1 MPIWLIWQV
10 LGLVPAVCEEL
21 FFRGF
26 VYAGLRKLGTWPGLL
41 LTALFFGLAHASI
54 YRLLPTFTLGLL
66 IGVVRWRTGSV
77 FCGMLIHLLNN
88 GLLGTLAQKPDLV
101 RLVGLSPTG
110 TMAEVPTAVGTLVM
124 AGALALLW
132 RATTPAEDTATTQ

>member
-1 MPIWLIWQV
+1 MRIALFRSYCP
-10 LGLVPAVCEEL
+10 LGLTVTNWEASPRRTIINGKLEPTFKMQPGEVQRWR
-21 FFRGF
+21 FIH
-26 VYAGLRKLGTWPGLL
+26 AGLRKLGTWPGLL

-88 GLLGTLAQKPDLV
+88 GLLGTLAQKP
-101 RLVGLSPTG
+101 PKQ
-110 TMAEVPTAVGTLVM
+110 
-124 AGALALLW
+124 ALA
-132 RATTPAEDTATTQ
+132 D